1 MSETGFG
8 DWDVESL
15 RVSIFHPVGSATS
28 QQAGLWQKATGDVP
42 ESISSRP
49 QNRVTRATGRLG
61 ENNLLLTTQDERID
75 WLIRPIVGPKQQ
87 SAPVPTLREVAS
99 TPSFLQNAIRCS
111 LEAIPVVMRLA
122 FALILVR
129 QVPDSTEGLRQLSKY
144 LPHVDLNSMEGR
156 DFVYQVN
163 RRRISKSVSH
173 IQINRLARWS
183 TEHIE
188 GVEIEM
194 APSEQPRLRPIEDV
208 LTRKLN
214 LDINT
219 APRTNAMANDKI
231 PSLLDEL
238 MALASELAIEGD
250 IS

>member
-1 MSETGFG
+1 MPESGFG

-15 RVSIFHPVGSATS
+15 RLSIFHQVGSATS
-28 QQAGLWQKATGDVP
+28 QQAELWQKVTGYEP
-42 ESISSRP
+42 ESISSQP
-49 QNRVTRATGRLG
+49 QNRVTRATGRIG
-61 ENNLLLTTQDERID
+61 ENNLLLATQDQRID
-75 WLIRPIVGPKQQ
+75 WLIRPIVGPNQQ
-87 SAPVPTLREVAS
+87 PAPVSTLRGVES
-99 TPSFLQNAIRCS
+99 TSPILQKAMRCS
-111 LEAIPVVMRLA
+111 LETIPVVLRLA
-122 FALILVR
+122 FAPTLVR
-129 QVPDSTEGLRQLSKY
+129 QVPDSKEGLRQLSRC
-144 LPHVDLNSMEGR
+144 LPRVDLNSIEAV

-163 RRRISKSVSH
+163 RRRFSQSVSH

-219 APRTNAMANDKI
+219 APGTNAMANDRI
-231 PSLLDEL
+231 PSLFDEL

-250 IS
+250 VS